1 MITLSNNKLWG
12 VSGGELEYVSQRVA
26 YRQRVS
32 GLLEKWHAVMVV
44 RFTDHDVQAD
54 DQGRE
59 GLIEGKYYELEFP
72 ISTEE

>member
-1 MITLSNNKLWG
+1 MIHFSHNKLWG

-26 YRQRVS
+26 YRQRVP

-44 RFTDHDVQAD
+44 RFTDHDVQAAPSGD
-54 DQGRE
+54 
-59 GLIEGKYYELEFP
+59 LIEGKYYELEFP